1 MVKIIKNSSS
11 QVPAHLTTHLFQTS
25 SKTRRRALQSLQADP
40 GPPRREFPSPQ
51 WVPVRQVIEKKT
63 PNLHKKVIKHLENRR
78 ITRLDQLLSDTHYD
92 LKLPQEEKDM
102 IWAGMEWGF
111 ENAYRLHVD
120 MWRNRKNIRSRYSE
134 FPGTITSHICPLDDH
149 NFALDHFLTDNFIH
163 DDWYD
168 VVEHYYVLQQA
179 AYISSIYI
187 SCTLSSRSP
196 HSRFYL

>member
-1 MVKIIKNSSS
+1 MRNSKRTTTTQRSKLFRACSVLS
-11 QVPAHLTTHLFQTS
+11 QVARLSAQEV
-25 SKTRRRALQSLQADP
+25 SLAATVHQGSRP
-40 GPPRREFPSPQ
+40 
-51 WVPVRQVIEKKT
+51 T
-63 PNLHKKVIKHLENRR
+63 CRR

-102 IWAGMEWGF
+102 LWAGMEWGF
-111 ENAYRLHVD
+111 EKAYRLHVD

-134 FPGTITSHICPLDDH
+134 FPDTITAHICPLDDH

>member
-1 MVKIIKNSSS
+1 MSSNFDS
-11 QVPAHLTTHLFQTS
+11 
-25 SKTRRRALQSLQADP
+25 
-40 GPPRREFPSPQ
+40 
-51 WVPVRQVIEKKT
+51 VPVV
-63 PNLHKKVIKHLENRR
+63 
-78 ITRLDQLLSDTHYD
+78 DYALLSQGKEDEFVQQLRHAAINVGFLYLAHPPIDKETLDALLAYIPK
-92 LKLPQEEKDM
+92 LFALPQEEKDM

-134 FPGTITSHICPLDDH
+134 FPGTITAHICPLDDH